1 MGKWLRRRPVAML
14 AWDTIFLHAGL
25 SPEAIAIGADGLNE
39 RMWRQLNATIAAPPP
54 GFDSA
59 AHEATMSERAAA
71 ERDEIRR
78 RRDRIDALVPRK
90 RRSSKQRHI
99 GKTADGRDMT
109 PEEIE
114 AQTAQDRAFA
124 EEEDFMLGDSG
135 PVWTRRM
142 VNLAQH
148 GRCDLVMQALSA
160 WNKSRIIVGHT
171 PTRTAQVEAH
181 CGGRLIAADTGLS
194 EWMYGGKSIVEL
206 KKVRTAA
213 GSSGRTIGA
222 APQGNDDT
230 RVEVAELSFE
240 NEAEAEAA
248 AAEIEAAEHAA
259 LHTKSSKTDS
269 GAAGVQTSEEVE
281 AALRSDPEA
290 LQEILQLL
298 AEQKRAA
305 DAAAKKN

>member
-1 MGKWLRRRPVAML
+1 
-14 AWDTIFLHAGL
+14 
-25 SPEAIAIGADGLNE
+25 
-39 RMWRQLNATIAAPPP
+39 
-54 GFDSA
+54 
-59 AHEATMSERAAA
+59 
-71 ERDEIRR
+71 
-78 RRDRIDALVPRK
+78 
-90 RRSSKQRHI
+90 
-99 GKTADGRDMT
+99 
-109 PEEIE
+109 
-114 AQTAQDRAFA
+114 
-124 EEEDFMLGDSG
+124 
-135 PVWTRRM
+135 
-142 VNLAQH
+142 
-148 GRCDLVMQALSA
+148 
-160 WNKSRIIVGHT
+160 
-171 PTRTAQVEAH
+171 
-181 CGGRLIAADTGLS
+181 
-194 EWMYGGKSIVEL
+194 MYGGKSIVEL

-305 DAAAKKN
+305 DAATKKN